1 MNTLATTES
10 PGSGGRGKKGRR
22 EERRPDPTTPFTHE
36 PNQTKPRNNDKTN
49 PHSCFSPSAAADGQ
63 NVLYLAQSDGMI
75 AFVSDTYFRDLR
87 CVYELASFCK
97 LHQQQQQSKN
107 ERERQALGERLLLVS
122 LDWPG
127 ILSPFKRAEL
137 SEGERAWLREFRCA
151 RARCAVPA
159 ERLIVMS
166 AIREVWGSEA
176 AFEAFVHGE
185 LPRVLGAS
193 KQRYSGE
200 FVRVA
205 LRAIDTMFGG

>member
-1 MNTLATTES
+1 MHVRSRTARSRSTSVSVTPVPYQRARHAVTAGLS
-10 PGSGGRGKKGRR
+10 SIGR
-22 EERRPDPTTPFTHE
+22 
-36 PNQTKPRNNDKTN
+36 
-49 PHSCFSPSAAADGQ
+49 
-63 NVLYLAQSDGMI
+63 YLAQSDGMI
-75 AFVSDTYFRDLR
+75 AFVSERYFRDLR

-97 LHQQQQQSKN
+97 LHQQQQQSKK
-107 ERERQALGERLLLVS
+107 EDERQALGERLLLVS

-137 SEGERAWLREFRCA
+137 SEGDKAWLSEFQCA

-176 AFEAFVHGE
+176 AFEAFVHAE